1 MTRTLRSLARPRSF
15 ALLSGVLSLALG
27 AACETTKPQKASTES
42 PTGGAGAPAA
52 ASADRGAS
60 PKKAARFS
68 RGEAKPNDYWWP
80 EQVDL
85 RALRGNEAANPYGD
99 GFDYA
104 KAFEALDLAAVRK
117 DIEFVLTDS
126 KDWWPAD
133 YGNYGPL
140 MVRLSWH
147 AAGTYRVSDGRG
159 GADGGQMR
167 FEPLNSWP
175 DNGNLDKARR
185 LLWPVK
191 QKYGRALSW
200 ADLMVLAGTVAM
212 DSMGFKTLG
221 FAGGRVDDWE
231 ADLVYWGPEAQML
244 GSDRFHGDDRV
255 LEEPLAAAHMGLIY
269 VNPEGPDGSGDP
281 VAAAHD
287 IRTTFA
293 NMAMNDE
300 ETVALIAGGH
310 TFGKSHG
317 AHKASDCVGPEPA
330 GAGIA
335 AQGFGWINSCNSGVG
350 VDAVTSGLEGA
361 WTAAPDRWTHQY
373 LDFLYKFEWEQTK
386 SPAGATQWQP
396 KDGAAASLVPDAH
409 DSSKRHAP
417 MMLTTDLSLREDPA
431 YDAIAKRF
439 KDDPKAFEAAFA
451 KAWFKL
457 THRDLGPRSRYL
469 GKDVPA
475 EVFAWQD
482 PLPELDHPVVSS
494 KDIAALSQ
502 QIRDTKLSPSAL
514 VRTAWSSASTYRASD
529 MRGGANG
536 ARIQLS
542 PQKDWAVNRPDELQ
556 QVLGALSK
564 IQASF
569 NEAKGRKTRVSM
581 ADLIVLG
588 GGVGLEDAAR
598 KAGMKISVPF
608 VPGRVDATQEQ
619 TDVPSFAPL
628 EPKSDGFRNYYTKD
642 EFRSPANAL
651 VDKADLLGLNVPEM
665 TVLVGGLRVLENSVD
680 GAKHGVFTNKPGALS
695 NDFFVNL
702 LDLSTAWSPKGK
714 SGIFEGR
721 DGDGTL
727 RWTATEADLVFGSN
741 AELRAV
747 AEVYAYDRAKFQ
759 RDFVAAWVKVMQA
772 DRFDLH
778 R

>member
-1 MTRTLRSLARPRSF
+1 MTRIQRNLARTHSLAC
-15 ALLSGVLSLALG
+15 LTGVLSLGLLASCEKSQ
-27 AACETTKPQKASTES
+27 AAPTEIPVSASSSAPES
-42 PTGGAGAPAA
+42 STPAELA
-52 ASADRGAS
+52 AEPSRF
-60 PKKAARFS
+60 AA
-68 RGEAKPNDYWWP
+68 GEAKPNDYWWP
-80 EQVDL
+80 NQVDL
-85 RALRGNEAANPYGD
+85 RALRHNEAANPYGD
-99 GFDYA
+99 FDYA
-104 KAFEALDLAAVRK
+104 EAFEALDLDAVRK

-212 DSMGFKTLG
+212 DSMGFETLG

-231 ADLVYWGPEAQML
+231 ADLVYWGPEAEML

-269 VNPEGPDGSGDP
+269 VNPEGPDGNGDP
-281 VAAAHD
+281 VSAAHD

-317 AHKASDCVGPEPA
+317 AHPAADCVGPEPA
-330 GAGIA
+330 GADVA
-335 AQGFGWINSCNSGVG
+335 AQGFGWINRCNTGVG
-350 VDAVTSGLEGA
+350 ADTVTSGLEGA
-361 WTAAPDRWTHQY
+361 WTSAPVRWTNQY
-373 LDFLYKFEWEQTK
+373 LSFLYRFEWEQHR
-386 SPAGATQWQP
+386 SPAGALQWRP
-396 KDGAAASLVPDAH
+396 ANGEGATLVPDAH
-409 DSSKRHAP
+409 DASKRHAP

-431 YDAIAKRF
+431 YAAISKRF
-439 KDDPKAFEAAFA
+439 KEDPEAFEDAFA

-469 GKDVPA
+469 GKDVPK
-475 EVFAWQD
+475 EVFSWQD
-482 PLPELDHPVVSS
+482 PLPERDHPVVSA
-494 KDIAALSQ
+494 KDIEGLSQ
-502 QIRDTKLSPSAL
+502 SIRDANLSPAAL
-514 VRTAWSSASTYRASD
+514 VRTAWSSASTYRDSD
-529 MRGGANG
+529 RRGGANG
-536 ARIQLS
+536 ARIRLA
-542 PQKDWAVNRPDELQ
+542 PQKDWAVNRPEELQ
-556 QVLGALSK
+556 QVLGALSS
-564 IQASF
+564 IQTAF
-569 NEAKGRKTRVSM
+569 NERGAKTRISM
-581 ADLIVLG
+581 ADLIVLAG
-588 GGVGLEDAAR
+588 GIGLEDAAR
-598 KAGMKISVPF
+598 QAGVKISVPF
-608 VPGRVDATQEQ
+608 VPGRVDASQAQ
-619 TDVPSFAPL
+619 TDVASFAPL
-628 EPKSDGFRNYYTKD
+628 EPRSDGFRNYYTQD

-651 VDKADLLGLNVPEM
+651 VDKADLLGLDVPEM
-665 TVLVGGLRVLENSVD
+665 TVLVGGLRVLGNNADGEN
-680 GAKHGVFTNKPGALS
+680 HGVFTENPGALS

-702 LDLSTAWSPKGK
+702 LDLSTSWSPMGK
-714 SGIFEGR
+714 SGVFEGR
-721 DGDGTL
+721 DADGAL

-747 AEVYAYDRAKFQ
+747 AEVYAYDEAKF
-759 RDFVAAWVKVMQA
+759 RKDFVAAWVKVMQA
-772 DRFDLH
+772 DRFDLE
-778 R
+778 RRVAR